1 MNPGFV
7 HLHVHSEY
15 SILDGQCKIEELLE
29 RCERFGMRACA
40 LTDHAALF
48 GVIEFFQAAKKRG
61 IKPIIGCELY
71 VSPTDRFDRSFKSS
85 GAASNH
91 LLVLCKDVAG
101 YRNLCKLSST
111 GYLEGFHYKPRVD
124 DTLLAKHSEGLIVT
138 SSCLAGRIPQ
148 ALMHDDID
156 AADEHIR
163 KYVEM
168 FGRENFLIEI
178 MDHGMPEEEKINPL
192 LAELAERH
200 GLMMIATNDCHYI
213 DKADAEAHEALLC
226 VQTGSS
232 LEDEGRFR
240 FPSKEF
246 YFRSPEEMQ
255 ERFKQWPDALSN
267 TVKVAERCNLEIPL
281 HKHLIPKY
289 QVPEGHTREAYL
301 RELVHKG
308 LVGRYGDPP
317 PPALLERVDFELG
330 VIEGMGFVDYFLV
343 VWDLI
348 DHARQE
354 GIPVGPGRGSGAG
367 SLVAYSLKITNI
379 DPMRYNL
386 LFERFLNPDRISM
399 PDFDIDFCY
408 ERRGEMI
415 EYARQKYGADNVS
428 QISTFGR
435 MLAKNVIRNVGRV
448 MGMPYGDVDRIAKLV
463 PDELKITLEKSA
475 EKEPELRALI
485 DGDPQVARLWQLA
498 RRLEGTIGNVGTH
511 AAGVVICDQPLSDHV
526 ALFKASGSD
535 TVATQAEMSGVEQIG
550 LLKMDF
556 LGLRTLTVVHEA
568 VRLIRENRNIEIEID
583 ALEPN
588 DEKTYALLRS
598 GHTNGIFQLESSGM
612 RELTKRI
619 GLQSLEEMSALVA
632 LYRPGPMQFIDT
644 YIQNKFHPEMTK
656 YDHPTLE
663 PILKETYGIAVYQE
677 QVMQLVQAVAGY
689 TLAQADILRRVM
701 GKKKKEEMEKQ
712 REVFIAGC
720 VKHGISEK
728 GARELFEKVE
738 TFAGYG
744 FNKSHSVAYAF
755 VAYQTAYLKANYPVE
770 FMCALLTSER
780 GNLDKI
786 ALYVDECRRMGID
799 VLPPDVNKSETMF
812 SVEGDAIRFGMGAVK
827 NVGEGPS
834 EAIVREREA
843 QGAYKDI
850 FDFCS
855 RLDTRTVNKRL
866 IESLNRAGAFG
877 GTDWNR
883 RQVEAV
889 IENAME
895 EGQIAQRDRASGQTS
910 LMDLFGEEETEQ
922 TLRQK
927 PDLLEWPESELLQYE
942 KEMLGLYVSS
952 HPLARHAETIQ
963 RFSSVHLGDLP
974 ELRESQEVT
983 LGGLISGVKTHITG
997 RGGKMAFLTFETL
1010 EGHTEVT
1017 VFSDLFEKKPGLIV
1031 QDMIVMLRAR
1041 VSYRNQA
1048 PGLIATD
1055 IIPIEDA
1062 EKEFT
1067 TAVHIRMQTAGLDD
1081 VLVERLAE
1089 VLGSRPGRCDVYLHC
1104 LTPSRDEVTVHATGS
1119 CRVSASRNLRAE
1131 IEGLLGEDCIWFS
1144 AGMGLPSHTP
1154 ARVKE
1159 PEEPRWKQRK
1169 AMNN

>member
-1 MNPGFV
+1 MTAGFV

-15 SILDGQCKIEELLE
+15 SILDGACKVSEVLD
-29 RCERFGMRACA
+29 RCEQFGMRACA
-40 LTDHAALF
+40 LTDHGALF
-48 GVIEFFQAAKKRG
+48 GAIDFYQSAKSRG

-85 GAASNH
+85 GSASNH
-91 LLVLCKDVAG
+91 LVALCRNTEG
-101 YRNLCKLSST
+101 YRNLCKLSSA

-124 DTLLAKHSEGLIVT
+124 DALLERHKEGLIFT

-148 ALMHDDID
+148 ALLHDDLD
-156 AADEHIR
+156 AAEAHVR
-163 KYVEM
+163 KYIDM
-168 FGRENFLIEI
+168 FGRENFLIEL
-178 MDHGMPEEEKINPL
+178 MDHGMAEEQKINPL
-192 LAELAERH
+192 LADLAQRH
-200 GLMMIATNDCHYI
+200 GLMLIATNDCHYL

-232 LEDEGRFR
+232 LENESRFR
-240 FPSKEF
+240 FPTHEF
-246 YFRSPEEMQ
+246 HFRSPEEMQ
-255 ERFKQWPDALSN
+255 ERFKHWPEAIGN
-267 TVKVAERCNLEIPL
+267 TVKVAEMCNVEIPL
-281 HKHLIPKY
+281 DLHLIPRF
-289 QVPEGHTREAYL
+289 QPPEGHTRESYL
-301 RELVHKG
+301 RLLAERG
-308 LVGRYGDPP
+308 LKERYGTP
-317 PPALLERVDFELG
+317 PPAYVDRVNFELD
-330 VIEGMGFVDYFLV
+330 VIERMGFVDYFLV

-348 DHARQE
+348 NHARQQ

-415 EYARQKYGADNVS
+415 EYARAKYGPDNVS

-448 MGMPYGDVDRIAKLV
+448 MGMTYGDVDRIAKLV
-463 PDELKITLEKSA
+463 PEELKITLAKA
-475 EKEPELRALI
+475 IEKEPELRSLVES
-485 DGDPQVARLWQLA
+485 DPQIARLWQLA
-498 RRLEGTIGNVGTH
+498 TRLEGTIGNVGTH
-511 AAGVVICDQPLSDHV
+511 AAGVVICDRPLSDFV
-526 ALFKASGSD
+526 AMFKAPSSD
-535 TVATQAEMSGVEQIG
+535 TVATQAEMSGVEKIG

-568 VRLIRENRNIEIEID
+568 VRLVRENRGVLIDID

-598 GHTNGIFQLESSGM
+598 GHTNGVFQLESSGM
-612 RELTKRI
+612 RDLTKRI

-644 YIQNKFHPEMTK
+644 YIQNKFHPEMIK
-656 YDHPTLE
+656 YDHPALE
-663 PILKETYGIAVYQE
+663 SILKETYGIAVYQE

-689 TLAQADILRRVM
+689 SLGQADILRRVM
-701 GKKKKEEMEKQ
+701 GKKKKEGMENQ
-712 REVFIAGC
+712 REVFIEGC
-720 VKHGISEK
+720 IKNGMTEK
-728 GARELFEKVE
+728 AAREIFEKIE

-786 ALYVDECRRMGID
+786 ALYVDECRRLGIE
-799 VLPPDVNKSETMF
+799 VLPPDINKSETMF

-827 NVGEGPS
+827 NAGEGPS
-834 EAIVREREA
+834 EAIVREREH
-843 QGAYKDI
+843 GGPFKDI

-855 RLDTRTVNKRL
+855 RLDTRLVNKRL
-866 IESLNRAGAFG
+866 IESLNKAGAFA
-877 GTDWNR
+877 GTGWNR
-883 RQVEAV
+883 RQVDAV
-889 IENAME
+889 IENALN
-895 EGQIAQRDRASGQTS
+895 EGQIAQRDRASGQIS
-910 LMDLFGEEETEQ
+910 LLDLFGDEVTEQ
-922 TLRQK
+922 TLHTK

-942 KEMLGLYVSS
+942 KEMVGLYVSS
-952 HPLARHAETIQ
+952 HPLARHAETIA
-963 RFSSVHLGDLP
+963 RFSTIRLGDLQ
-974 ELRESQEVT
+974 ELRENQEVT
-983 LGGLISGVKTHITG
+983 IGGLISGVKTHITG

-1010 EGHTEVT
+1010 EGHVEVT
-1017 VFSDLFEKKPGLIV
+1017 VFSDLFDQKSGLLV
-1031 QDMIVMLRAR
+1031 QDMILMLRAR

-1048 PGLIATD
+1048 PSLVATE

-1062 EKEFT
+1062 EKDLT
-1067 TAVHIRMQTAGLDD
+1067 TAVHIRVLTAGLDD
-1081 VLVERLAE
+1081 VLLERLAE
-1089 VLGSRPGRCDVYLHC
+1089 LLGARPGRCDVYLHC
-1104 LTPSRDEVTVHATGS
+1104 VNTYRDEVTIHATGA
-1119 CRVSASRNLRAE
+1119 CRVAASRVLRAE
-1131 IEGLLGEDCIWFS
+1131 VEDLLGEGSVWFS

-1154 ARVKE
+1154 PRVKE
-1159 PEEPRWKQRK
+1159 PEEPRWKRK